1 MYVLHPGM
9 YVTSVES
16 ESESVELRTTYRR
29 NYRSNYRLNYGR
41 GTLDRT
47 TLRDKDLVLRVIYT
61 LLSFFFSLKGKV
73 FQTAISQCVD
83 IGRLKGIYSVLV

>member
-1 MYVLHPGM
+1 MYVLYPGM

-47 TLRDKDLVLRVIYT
+47 TLRRKISHSCDGPTQQLEDPKVGGGAERGAVA
-61 LLSFFFSLKGKV
+61 FSG
-73 FQTAISQCVD
+73 
-83 IGRLKGIYSVLV
+83 